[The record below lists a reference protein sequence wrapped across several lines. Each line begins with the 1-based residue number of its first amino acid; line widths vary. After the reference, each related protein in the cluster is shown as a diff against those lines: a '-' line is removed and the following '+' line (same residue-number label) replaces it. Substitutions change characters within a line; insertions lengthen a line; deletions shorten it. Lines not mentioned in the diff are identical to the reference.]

1 MAVISD
7 ESGVTLGDGLAVAM
21 FDETG
26 GAGVAAVIQPVEV
39 AQLRCPRCWFT
50 GPFTPYAALTA
61 RCSRCEWPMTLAAA
75 TAPNP
80 AVPASGTPYTNAS
93 GSVLSVALSGG
104 TASAVSISGVS
115 QGLAAPAAP
124 AVAAAGTDGSMT
136 AGVYQ
141 AVTTY
146 VNANGET
153 MASAAGSATISSTKH
168 LTVPSPPAV
177 SGATGW
183 NAYVTIHDGSTFK
196 LQNGTPTAI
205 GTDLTLTAD
214 PTTSGATPPAANTTF
229 GTMLV
234 PAGGTITL
242 TYAGGAPTWTV
253 ALPVTS
259 GGVSAGGTSLPF
271 AQGGTAF
278 AAGQV
283 LIVDPAGASD
293 VVTVNGTPT
302 ATSVP
307 VTALNS
313 AHASGKSVT
322 VAQVS
327 PALSG
332 AGLENVPATAY

>member
-1 MAVISD
+1 
-7 ESGVTLGDGLAVAM
+7 
-21 FDETG
+21 
-26 GAGVAAVIQPVEV
+26 
-39 AQLRCPRCWFT
+39 
-50 GPFTPYAALTA
+50 
-61 RCSRCEWPMTLAAA
+61 
-75 TAPNP
+75 
-80 AVPASGTPYTNAS
+80 
-93 GSVLSVALSGG
+93 
-104 TASAVSISGVS
+104 
-115 QGLAAPAAP
+115 
-124 AVAAAGTDGSMT
+124 MT

-183 NAYVTIHDGSTFK
+183 NAYVTVHDGSTFK

-214 PTTSGATPPAANTTF
+214 PTTSGAQPPTANTTF

-242 TYAGGAPTWTV
+242 TYAGSAPTWTV
-253 ALPVTS
+253 ALPQTS
-259 GGVSAGGTSLPF
+259 GSVSAGGAALPF
-271 AQGGTAF
+271 AQGAGAF
-278 AAGQV
+278 AVGQV
-283 LIVDPAGASD
+283 LIIDPSGTSD
-293 VVTVNGTPT
+293 VVVVNGTPT
-302 ATSVP
+302 GTSVP
-307 VTALNS
+307 VNSLNS
-313 AHASGKSVT
+313 AHASGKSVS
-322 VAQVS
+322 VAVAS